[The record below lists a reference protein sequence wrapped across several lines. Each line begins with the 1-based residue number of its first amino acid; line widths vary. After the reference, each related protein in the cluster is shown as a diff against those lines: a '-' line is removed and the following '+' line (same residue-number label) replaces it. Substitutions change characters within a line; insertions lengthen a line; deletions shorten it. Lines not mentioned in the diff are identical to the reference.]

1 MNKLGNEETLNK
13 KNIYY
18 IVGIKNE
25 RFPSLKNTTINKEF
39 CGRIVKITENNT
51 FFKLNGSEVNVIIP
65 TDWIEYLAPSKLL
78 WNK

>member
-1 MNKLGNEETLNK
+1 MNKLSNKEILNK
-13 KNIYY
+13 KDIYY
-18 IVGIKNE
+18 IVGIKSE
-25 RFPSLKNTTINKEF
+25 RLSSLENTTINKEF

-51 FFKLNGSEVNVIIP
+51 FFKLNGSEVNVIVP